1 MIILWKSVQQYALI
15 KQFSAKVLAMFE
27 MAEVEHKLR
36 QAESR
41 EFSAWRKRSEP
52 CGFFVQ
58 IGFGVNA
65 PFTNKRLKKMYLK
78 NLIILTIVI
87 V

>member
-1 MIILWKSVQQYALI
+1 
-15 KQFSAKVLAMFE
+15 MFE

-65 PFTNKRLKKMYLK
+65 PFTNKRLKKNVFKKFDHSYYCYRIK
-78 NLIILTIVI
+78 NEVFFS
-87 V
+87 